1 MLKRAGDS
9 LVHKLQGLQMA
20 ARESD
25 ASRGAEAARRH
36 MLAAREGDRKAFEQ
50 IARDYANMVI
60 AVAFGLLGSREEA
73 LDCAQ
78 DAFVRAW
85 ENMRRYNPKW
95 SVATWLRRIA
105 TNLALDRLRKR
116 RILTRFPDALEQTAE
131 AQVESPPET
140 VERKE
145 RADQV
150 WELLDMLPDKYR
162 LVLVMR
168 EIEGMDVSDISRETG
183 VKQATVRWR
192 LHRARKLFRD
202 GWHAVIGEE

>member
-1 MLKRAGDS
+1 
-9 LVHKLQGLQMA
+9 MA
-20 ARESD
+20 AKESGP
-25 ASRGAEAARRH
+25 SRGAEAARRH
-36 MLAAREGDRKAFEQ
+36 MLAAREGDRKAFER

-60 AVAFGLLGSREEA
+60 AVAFRLLGSQEEA

-85 ENMRRYNPKW
+85 ENVSRYNPKW

-116 RILTRFPDALEQTAE
+116 RILTRFPDGLEQTAE
-131 AQVESPPET
+131 DESPHDT
-140 VERKE
+140 LERKE
-145 RADQV
+145 RAGQV

-168 EIEGMDVSDISRETG
+168 EIEGMNVSDISRETG
-183 VKQATVRWR
+183 VLPATVRWR
-192 LHRARKLFRD
+192 LHRARELFRD
-202 GWHAVIGEE
+202 AWHAVVGEE